1 MWRRI
6 IHHIREMVSF
16 CGKCRNK
23 NANPVRTGAEM
34 WCGLLRLAKRWSPTV
49 ADGEVPTEVCFT
61 RQEDC
66 CEKSK
71 TIKVKDCGSYF
82 IYKLQ
87 KPPRCASRYCSTDWM
102 LWASH
107 SAQWKDSQIDLLAR
121 TCTPMITRTLRISH
135 DPFFM
140 VCVKQWVVW
149 TRVPLDRV
157 VWSSK

>member
-1 MWRRI
+1 MIFGKWHRFVGDAGTKMPTQCVPDNR
-6 IHHIREMVSF
+6 
-16 CGKCRNK
+16 CGTVFSGWLK
-23 NANPVRTGAEM
+23 G
-34 WCGLLRLAKRWSPTV
+34 GHPTL
-49 ADGEVPTEVCFT
+49 ADGEVSSDVCFN
-61 RQEDC
+61 RQGDC
-66 CEKSK
+66 CKESK
-71 TIKVKDCGSYF
+71 KIKVKDCGSYY
-82 IYKLQ
+82 IYQLQ

-121 TCTPMITRTLRISH
+121 TCTSMITRTLRISH
-135 DPFFM
+135 DPLFM